1 MAITPPAKPPVAL
14 VTPPDKKEE
23 KKVAEWINS
32 SPDGRGKA
40 APKYVI
46 KGKKVQITHTIQK
59 ELLERIDATFPK
71 MGMSSRASYINMA
84 ITQMLERGVSFD
96 GQKDE

>member
-1 MAITPPAKPPVAL
+1 MIVKRPPGEGSKPKLTPEEFINGAPDAGAGASPAEKPKAKHV
-14 VTPPDKKEE
+14 KKGN
-23 KKVAEWINS
+23 KI
-32 SPDGRGKA
+32 
-40 APKYVI
+40 
-46 KGKKVQITHTIQK
+46 QITHTIQLD
-59 ELLERIDATFPK
+59 LLERVDATFPK